1 MVIHATKSFVR
12 LLFLV
17 FITNLINLGVCTAK
31 PREGIKSAQE
41 SQITQDEYQ
50 AQEHQQ
56 FLVSA
61 EHYLKL
67 AETAAYDQVHEYQ
80 LMAADMYAQAGN
92 TSQAISIV
100 DKVPNQNAAPNLDTL
115 QKIILAEVAVQD
127 ENPQLAQT
135 HLGRIQSRRTL
146 SRSQQTRVLYLQTK
160 TYEQT
165 RQYFLAA
172 KTRAELDK
180 FLPDHRSQSQNRQ
193 AILTHLS
200 KLSPSRLSHSVRN
213 AEYPFSGWL
222 SLAYIKKMTNPRA
235 YKQLLNDW
243 MRDYPSHPGHQM
255 ISNRQQNYGN
265 GFNRNPR
272 YHQSSIRHVALLLP
286 LSGPHANAAR
296 AIREGYLAAY
306 YENSGNIPKPSIKVY
321 DTGNDVVYVYNR
333 AIREGAD
340 FVVGPLMKDDV
351 YRLSQTAHSIRTPIL
366 ALNEHPGVNP
376 YMRSFVQFSLAP
388 EEEADQIVEKAKQS
402 GFNNASI
409 VVPDN
414 NWGKRLANRFNT
426 KWENAGGNIVSLTRV
441 DPNKDMAQKIRVL
454 LGIEQS
460 QKRCSAIKRSIK
472 EKVEYQLRR
481 REDIDVIFMA
491 LPSDQARQVKPLFD
505 FYYAQDIPIL
515 ATSSIYAGNANPG
528 HDRDINGVQF
538 IDMPWIIDP
547 KKGGNVRELISRYHG
562 NQLGESSRLFAMGV
576 DAYKLT
582 LSFNKMQQSGQS
594 TINGATGLLTLGSD
608 NRVDRKMS
616 WAKISNGSAKL
627 MH

>member
-1 MVIHATKSFVR
+1 MRFI
-12 LLFLV
+12 LLAL
-17 FITNLINLGVCTAK
+17 ITNLMSLGVCTAK
-31 PREGIKSAQE
+31 PREGIRSIKE
-41 SQITQDEYQ
+41 SQITQDEHR

-67 AETAAYDQVHEYQ
+67 AETATHDQIHEYQ

-100 DKVPNQNAAPNLDTL
+100 DKVPNQNTAPNLDTL

-135 HLGRIQSRRTL
+135 HLGRIQSRRAL

-165 RQYFLAA
+165 QQYFLAA
-172 KTRAELDK
+172 KTRAELDS
-180 FLPDHRSQSQNRQ
+180 FLPDYQSQRQNRQ
-193 AILTHLS
+193 AILMHLS
-200 KLSPSRLSHSVRN
+200 KLSPSKLSHYARS
-213 AEYPFSGWL
+213 ADYPFSGWL
-222 SLAYIKKMTNPRA
+222 SLAYIQKMTNPRA

-243 MRDYPSHPGHQM
+243 RKDYPSHPGNQM
-255 ISNRQQNYGN
+255 ISNRRQNYSG
-265 GFNRNPR
+265 GFNRNPS
-272 YHQSSIRHVALLLP
+272 YYQSSIRHVALLLP
-286 LSGPHANAAR
+286 LSGPHAKAAR

-306 YENSGNIPKPSIKVY
+306 YENSGNVPKPSIKVY

-333 AIREGAD
+333 AIQEGAD

-351 YRLSQTAHSIRTPIL
+351 YRLSQTAHSLRTPVL

-388 EEEADQIVEKAKQS
+388 EEEADQIIDKAKQS

-414 NWGKRLANRFNT
+414 NWGKRLASRFST
-426 KWENAGGNIVSLTRV
+426 KWDSVGGSIVSSTRV
-441 DPNKDMAQKIRVL
+441 DPNKDMAQKIRTL

-491 LPSDQARQVKPLFD
+491 LPSNQARQVKPLFD

-538 IDMPWIIDP
+538 IDMPWIVDP

-562 NQLGESSRLFAMGV
+562 NQLDESSRLFAMGV

-582 LSFNKMQQSGQS
+582 QSFNKLQQSGQS
-594 TINGATGLLTLGSD
+594 TINGATGQLTLGSD
-608 NRVDRKMS
+608 NKIDRKMS

-627 MH
+627 VQ